1 MDMEVLE
8 MEQFPLFEDLAM
20 LDEVDSSS
28 ILPEYEDNVGKYF
41 PGNDPAPKL
50 VIDQAGKEVLDELLL
65 LSQDDPL
72 DLDWMEAGSLEHFL
86 EVMGAGQNTPTTQ
99 EVAKASE
106 PIIVIKDTNV
116 NHSVL
121 HDLLTQPIT
130 IKQSPPVRVNQTPV
144 VQQELSHLDLLDES
158 VQFKTSLQSVAASS
172 SSDTIEVSAEI
183 SFDSGYGDTSL
194 NTKSTT
200 QSDLLDVGSVD
211 SLISSPLSAEE
222 IDSLLSGSEPSS
234 PSSQSDGNDP
244 DYSPLQSDDEDYKPK
259 SRSSGKQKT
268 KKRRSGPYSSN
279 AEDRKDRKR
288 DQNKNAAI
296 RYRNKK
302 REEADVLKKEEE
314 KLAEKNKEL
323 NDKVS
328 QLTREITYMKDLISE
343 VCKAKGLKVTFKNKS
358 H

>member
-8 MEQFPLFEDLAM
+8 MEQFPLFEDLAV
-20 LDEVDSSS
+20 LDEVDSSTIS
-28 ILPEYEDNVGKYF
+28 PEYEDNGEKYF

-72 DLDWMEAGSLEHFL
+72 DLDWMETGSLEQFL
-86 EVMGAGQNTPTTQ
+86 EGMGAGQNTPTTQ
-99 EVAKASE
+99 EVEKASE

-130 IKQSPPVRVNQTPV
+130 IKQSPPVRVSPTPV

-158 VQFKTSLQSVAASS
+158 VHLTSLQSVAASS
-172 SSDTIEVSAEI
+172 SSDMIEVPAEI
-183 SFDSGYGDTSL
+183 SFDSGYGVTSL
-194 NTKSTT
+194 NTSSSS
-200 QSDLLDVGSVD
+200 QHDLLDVGSVD

-244 DYSPLQSDDEDYKPK
+244 DYSPQQSDDEDYKPK

-268 KKRRSGPYSSN
+268 KQRRSGPYSTT
-279 AEDRKDRKR
+279 AENRKDRKR